1 MFHVDSV
8 VLILRVVCQRGLD
21 AGRSAMVVNSFART
35 LLVAAAGGAAGHAQ
49 EQWHRTEA
57 DDQAQYFQGFAR
69 VYRCFFIS
77 FPFIF

>member
-1 MFHVDSV
+1 
-8 VLILRVVCQRGLD
+8 
-21 AGRSAMVVNSFART
+21 MVVNAFARA

-69 VYRCFFIS
+69 VYRCFLHII
-77 FPFIF
+77 PFIFDFVCCRF